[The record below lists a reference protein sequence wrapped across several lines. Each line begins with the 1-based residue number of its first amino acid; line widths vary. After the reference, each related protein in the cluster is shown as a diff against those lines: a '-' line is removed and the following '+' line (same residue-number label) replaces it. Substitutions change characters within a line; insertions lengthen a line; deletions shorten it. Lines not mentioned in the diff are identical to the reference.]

1 MEDHP
6 GQQVDKGGVGGE
18 DGCDHGAVQ
27 VLEGGDVEIIGED
40 WHQTKEKTPW

>member
-27 VLEGGDVEIIGED
+27 VLEGGDVEIISED
-40 WHQTKEKTPW
+40 